1 MMVNV
6 LMVIVLMVNVL
17 MVNVLKENVLMVNV
31 LMVNVLISEWSPPV
45 SKSAVSFFYFVLR
58 FILNKFFNALL
69 STFII
74 FFDILWY
81 SLISLIS
88 LIEVFDQK
96 KRWSEKSKTLTSES
110 KKTKNII
117 KEKRFFWISKKSYLL
132 WWWEGV
138 VKISTFIITWFMDD
152 PLFTTICE

>member
-1 MMVNV
+1 
-6 LMVIVLMVNVL
+6 
-17 MVNVLKENVLMVNV
+17 MVNV

-81 SLISLIS
+81 SLIFFDFFDFFDRSLWSKETMIRE
-88 LIEVFDQK
+88 IKNFDEWVK
-96 KRWSEKSKTLTSES
+96 ENEKHHQRKAFFL
-110 KKTKNII
+110 NI
-117 KEKRFFWISKKSYLL
+117 KEKLPSLMVGGSGQNQHFYNHVIYGRSLIYYNLWIIWNLEFVS
-132 WWWEGV
+132 V
-138 VKISTFIITWFMDD
+138 QST
-152 PLFTTICE
+152 EKR